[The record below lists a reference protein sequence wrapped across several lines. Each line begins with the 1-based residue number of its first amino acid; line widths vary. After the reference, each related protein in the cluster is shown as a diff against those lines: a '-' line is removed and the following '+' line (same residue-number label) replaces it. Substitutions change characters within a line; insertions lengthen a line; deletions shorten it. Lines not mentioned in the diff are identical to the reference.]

1 MFGGIFMFNKNE
13 FANLIKRIKETYNTQ
28 EEFAKKSGVGRTYL
42 SQYMNMKLEYPPK
55 PKILEKLAAS
65 SNGITSYPDLMTIC
79 GYQENNYIKN
89 KNDILFN
96 IPILNK
102 IVINKPI
109 LADEYLEGYFP
120 IDPTIYNITIPDEYF
135 YLKVSDESINLK
147 VHNGDYALIHK
158 QNYAKN
164 GDIIV
169 AIVNN
174 DSEATLKK
182 YTKLADDLVILA
194 PISTVSMDSIEIN
207 PKKSVLKIIG
217 KAIGQF
223 GKL

>member
-1 MFGGIFMFNKNE
+1 MFNKNE
-13 FANLIKRIKETYNTQ
+13 FANLIKKIKETYNTQ

-102 IVINKPI
+102 IVVNKPI
-109 LADEYLEGYFP
+109 LANEYLEGYFP
-120 IDPTIYNITIPDEYF
+120 IDPTIYNITTPDEYF
-135 YLKVSDESINLK
+135 YIKVSDESINLK

-158 QNYAKN
+158 QDYAEN

-174 DSEATLKK
+174 NSEATLKR
-182 YTKLADDLVILA
+182 YNSLSDGLVILE
-194 PISTVSMDSIEIN
+194 PISTIPMESIEVN
-207 PKKSVLKIIG
+207 LKESEFKIIG